1 MSRGARAAAAIG
13 RSPLTCAVSLR
24 GDRREVP
31 LPEARGEGRERP
43 GRYGLAGDAQHA
55 VVVEP
60 GTVQDL
66 EPVAGSAPPASSGTR
81 AVRTAGSR
89 AAARNTPGS
98 RRQRRRAMQVIST
111 RQPP

>member
-13 RSPLTCAVSLR
+13 RSPLTCARSPCAET
-24 GDRREVP
+24 GSEVP
-31 LPEARGEGRERP
+31 LPEAHGEGRERP

-89 AAARNTPGS
+89 GLRGMRREAAVSGAGPCR
-98 RRQRRRAMQVIST
+98 
-111 RQPP
+111 